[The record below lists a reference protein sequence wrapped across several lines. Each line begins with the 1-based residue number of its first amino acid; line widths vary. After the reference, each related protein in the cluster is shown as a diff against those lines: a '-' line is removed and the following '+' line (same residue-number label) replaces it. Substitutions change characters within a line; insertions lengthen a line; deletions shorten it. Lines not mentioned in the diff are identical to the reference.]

1 MIRFKFWDPVY
12 YWNWTDKAGKVLM
25 HPGRFLGFAWN
36 IDDPMTLKVIQC
48 NKDLHNQNIV
58 VHRGVVVPHP
68 PTEIGYNFAMAPK
81 SKAYSP
87 DVQVKGG
94 VTSKTSPLMHKGTL
108 DPPDI
113 TIAEGGV

>member
-1 MIRFKFWDPVY
+1 MNF
-12 YWNWTDKAGKVLM
+12 
-25 HPGRFLGFAWN
+25 
-36 IDDPMTLKVIQC
+36 KVIEC
-48 NKDLHNQNIV
+48 NEDPHKKNIV

-87 DVQVKGG
+87 DVQAEGG
-94 VTSKTSPLMHKGTL
+94 ETSKPSPLMHKGTL